1 MSVVSEMARS
11 DGKDMHSQKH
21 PVRKRV
27 FVALHDAHKP
37 LSAEWTN
44 MGSER
49 FEPYKRP
56 QQWSLIHGMDETVD
70 GAVYVLR
77 AMAATLVKV
86 FMAMDERLESG
97 EA

>member
-1 MSVVSEMARS
+1 MARS
-11 DGKDMHSQKH
+11 GGKDMHSQKH
-21 PVRKRV
+21 CVKKG

-56 QQWSLIHGMDETVD
+56 QQWSLIHGMHETVD
-70 GAVYVLR
+70 GVVYLLS
-77 AMAATLVKV
+77 AMAATIGKV
-86 FMAMDERLESG
+86 LMTMHEQLESG

>member
-11 DGKDMHSQKH
+11 GGKDMRSQKH
-21 PVRKRV
+21 CVKKG
-27 FVALHDAHKP
+27 FVALHDAHKA